1 MKKKNEERGFALP
14 GTVIQNFNT
23 QVTGCTGG
31 QAENGMKW
39 NRGELRNDHDA
50 CPIQVQGKG
59 DNGHE
64 DGGLC
69 RA

>member
-1 MKKKNEERGFALP
+1 MKKKSEERGFVQP
-14 GTVIQNFNT
+14 GTVIQNFNIPI
-23 QVTGCTGG
+23 TGCTGG
-31 QAENGMKW
+31 QAENAMKW
-39 NRGELRNDHDA
+39 NCGELRNNPDV
-50 CPIQVQGKG
+50 CPIQIQGKG